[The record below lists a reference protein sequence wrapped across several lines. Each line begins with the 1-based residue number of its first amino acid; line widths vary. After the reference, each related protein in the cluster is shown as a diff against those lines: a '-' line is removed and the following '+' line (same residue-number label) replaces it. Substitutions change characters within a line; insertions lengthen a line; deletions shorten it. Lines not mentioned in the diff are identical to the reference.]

1 MIQFSLPVNRSCLC
15 DSYKHRQNC
24 YREKISYHVSFKA
37 GRKVTPVNWERV
49 LTCSSTLDIE
59 ILKD

>member
-37 GRKVTPVNWERV
+37 GRKVTPVNLGEG
-49 LTCSSTLDIE
+49 LTL
-59 ILKD
+59 LQHVRH